1 MLKQSL
7 SPFFFHIVSIRHVM
21 DFLYLETLDITSAL
35 HLGTLL
41 NSEITNEKHK
51 HAKNVILNKARKK
64 PLLKG

>member
-1 MLKQSL
+1 
-7 SPFFFHIVSIRHVM
+7 M
-21 DFLYLETLDITSAL
+21 DFLHLETLDITSAL
-35 HLGTLL
+35 HLGALL